1 MWSTFHKNAIDGIDE
16 TERLVDSTWVRALAA
31 IVAWELF
38 LRRRTVSR
46 ARSMPIVDGGWIHP
60 QELGAF
66 RRALRVDL
74 DRARDRL
81 REQLYG
87 STNERRLAVA
97 GDPAGAGIT
106 PRALR
111 QAEGVFDGMWR
122 RLEAIRT
129 EFERRAAEALRPKP
143 RDDGP
148 PGRPPLLPPTSG
160 PTNPVPPRGV
170 TPRQLA
176 EIERQIAR
184 LKKKRKRKVKDDE
197 PIVGEDPPKPKKRD
211 GDDPY
216 GIGELPPPR
225 KVEDDPFGFEG
236 EQLTPGQLEQ
246 IEEALRNSPEVDAD
260 QRARAVSDLLDVG
273 QDAVLNIARHLDFEL
288 ERVMEAAIR
297 VSGPLGRLE
306 SFTSWLDGSPTNLSS
321 QPWQMNRNN
330 LRLSTVAHL
339 RAIHRRRTISEGI
352 ASGVAHYRLDVP
364 TARLGQVSAGGTL
377 APHLWQVRTLKE
389 WADIT
394 DTINA
399 RRSTPT
405 SFDTL
410 GLVHNDPSYV
420 IAVPSVFLRDAIES
434 GRRLRSRYG
443 LDRKGVIRAA

>member
-1 MWSTFHKNAIDGIDE
+1 MWSTFHKSAIDGIDE

-46 ARSMPIVDGGWIHP
+46 ARSMPIVDGGWIDP

-111 QAEGVFDGMWR
+111 QAEGIFDGMWR

-129 EFERRAAEALRPKP
+129 EFERRAAEALRPRP

-148 PGRPPLLPPTSG
+148 PRRPPPLPPTAG
-160 PTNPVPPRGV
+160 PTPPLPPSPGEPEPTPPRFSTG
-170 TPRQLA
+170 
-176 EIERQIAR
+176 
-184 LKKKRKRKVKDDE
+184 E
-197 PIVGEDPPKPKKRD
+197 P
-211 GDDPY
+211 
-216 GIGELPPPR
+216 
-225 KVEDDPFGFEG
+225 
-236 EQLTPGQLEQ
+236 LTPGQLEQ

-260 QRARAVSDLLDVG
+260 KRARAVSDLLDVG
-273 QDAVLNIARHLDFEL
+273 QDAILNIARHLDFEL

-306 SFTSWLDGSPTNLSS
+306 SFTSWLDGSPNNLSS

-352 ASGVAHYRLDVP
+352 AAGVAHYRLDVP

-394 DTINA
+394 DTINS